1 MLWERVG
8 GGGGVEGCHTC
19 MSLIQHNKA
28 IENNSLYTQLEEK

>member
-8 GGGGVEGCHTC
+8 GGWRDAIHVCRLY
-19 MSLIQHNKA
+19 SIDKA